1 MNCGDGCAG
10 DSSSLLQHS
19 VDTRR
24 PELHSGKASS
34 QLTEPNGTS
43 MATDF
48 RWIRL
53 PVPRGTGTK
62 TVKGTVTFNSQVQ
75 NARAALAGF
84 TFDYSSDD
92 HHINIA
98 QIASYID
105 AYNINRVTVAAQC
118 QYADKNFD
126 DEYSGNIDLLVIAQ
140 VA

>member
-1 MNCGDGCAG
+1 METTA
-10 DSSSLLQHS
+10 LAARPAATAQ
-19 VDTRR
+19 RR
-24 PELHSGKASS
+24 HLGGPGLHSGERRANYPSEWKS
-34 QLTEPNGTS
+34 S

-53 PVPRGTGTK
+53 PVPRGLGTR
-62 TVKGTVTFNSQVQ
+62 TVKGTVTFGSQVQ
-75 NARAALAGF
+75 NARAAVAGF
-84 TFDYSSDD
+84 TFDYYSDD
-92 HHINIA
+92 HHINIV

-126 DEYSGNIDLLVIAQ
+126 DEYSGNVDLLVIAQ